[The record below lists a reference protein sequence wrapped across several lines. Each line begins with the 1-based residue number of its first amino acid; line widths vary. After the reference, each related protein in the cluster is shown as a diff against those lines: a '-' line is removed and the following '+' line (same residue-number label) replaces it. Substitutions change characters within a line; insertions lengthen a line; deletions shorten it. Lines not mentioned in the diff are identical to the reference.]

1 MSNPDF
7 ATMSQA
13 QCVAWYVE
21 TVGYDPV
28 MDNPTVS
35 LDQLR
40 RDCAEMYTYATCS
53 VDAGG
58 RGPDDP
64 DFDPCCGVRVYGG
77 TAAQACESVEHEQE
91 AEEIVRARP
100 RMRM

>member
-13 QCVAWYVE
+13 ECVAWYVD

-28 MDNPTVS
+28 SEDPTLS
-35 LDQLR
+35 LDRLR
-40 RDCAEMYTYATCS
+40 RDCAEMYAYTTCT
-53 VDAGG
+53 VDACG

-64 DFDPCCGVRVYGG
+64 DFDPCCGVRVYGDPPL
-77 TAAQACESVEHEQE
+77 QISEPVVQE
-91 AEEIVRARP
+91 EEGVANTRARP
-100 RMRM
+100 RMKV

>member
-1 MSNPDF
+1 MSTPDF
-7 ATMSQA
+7 LTMSQE
-13 QCVAWYVE
+13 QCVTWYVDN
-21 TVGYDPV
+21 VGYDPV
-28 MDNPTVS
+28 KDDPALT

-40 RDCAEMYTYATCS
+40 RDCAEMYTYASCT

-77 TAAQACESVEHEQE
+77 TPVLGGEPVAREPE
-91 AEEIVRARP
+91 AEYISPVRP

>member
-1 MSNPDF
+1 MSNRDF

-40 RDCAEMYTYATCS
+40 RDCAEMYAYATCS
-53 VDAGG
+53 VDAIG
-58 RGPDDP
+58 RGPNDP

-77 TAAQACESVEHEQE
+77 TPVQACEPVEREHES
-91 AEEIVRARP
+91 EESVRARP

>member
-7 ATMSQA
+7 TTMSQA
-13 QCVAWYVE
+13 QCVTWYVE

-28 MDNPTVS
+28 MDAPTLS

-64 DFDPCCGVRVYGG
+64 EFDPCRGVRVYGG
-77 TAAQACESVEHEQE
+77 TPVHACEPVEREQE
-91 AEEIVRARP
+91 AEQSSRARP
-100 RMRM
+100 RIRM